1 METVR
6 LSSKG
11 QFVLP
16 KSIRD
21 LHHWGPGTE
30 LVILERDS
38 EVVITAARPF
48 AASRLEPSDTPS
60 VYTGKPLTIEDMDRA
75 IEAEAGKRR

>member
-30 LVILERDS
+30 LVVLERDS
-38 EVVITAARPF
+38 EVVIKAANPF
-48 AASRLEPSDTPS
+48 AATRLERPDTPS
-60 VYTGKPLTIEDMDRA
+60 VYTGKTLTIEAMDRA
-75 IEAEAGKRR
+75 IAAEAGKRR

>member
-30 LVILERDS
+30 LVVLERDS
-38 EVVITAARPF
+38 EVVITAAKPF
-48 AASRLEPSDTPS
+48 AVTQLEPPDTPS
-60 VYTGKPLTIEDMDRA
+60 FYAGKPLTIEDMDRA